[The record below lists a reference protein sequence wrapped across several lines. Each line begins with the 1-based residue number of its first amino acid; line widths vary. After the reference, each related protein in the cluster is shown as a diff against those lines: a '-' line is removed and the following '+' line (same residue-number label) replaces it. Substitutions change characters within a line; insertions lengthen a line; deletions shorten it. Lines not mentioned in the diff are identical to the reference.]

1 MSPLFSPT
9 PGTKQLNDQSTI
21 DMSTTYVVSVP
32 RVERWQ
38 VYYRLR
44 ELMIPCWCLPDGSLR
59 VEVQNGMHALL
70 LRSVVQ
76 QFIASRQEM
85 VTWLGRCWNARCE
98 QKLME

>member
-1 MSPLFSPT
+1 M
-9 PGTKQLNDQSTI
+9 

-32 RVERWQ
+32 RIERWQ
-38 VYYRLR
+38 VYYRLQ

-59 VEVQNGMHALL
+59 VEVQNGINALL

-76 QFIASRQEM
+76 QFIASRQEL
-85 VTWLGRCWNARCE
+85 VTWLRRCWDAKGE